1 MKHALSA
8 AEGNLGPVM
17 RCARAHH
24 FCVANRPPGNRLP
37 RLPVPSGWPRVWVI
51 LKRPAPHRPRSCLG
65 AGWAPH
71 AIGSLPAAPSV
82 RYSTPWLFCWRL
94 LGRHG
99 PWDPK
104 KPAVAARAERW
115 RSLAERAAL
124 EMRCTFG
131 YRGFESRPLR
141 QPSVHSE
148 RCWSLAEQAR
158 LESVCT
164 RKGTVGSNPTRSA
177 IPRHRV
183 SCNQTP
189 ATG

>member
-1 MKHALSA
+1 MGVADTDARRQRSVERKRRGATSPDPLRALRVTTRVGHSDEAGPGIGREA
-8 AEGNLGPVM
+8 AGGRLGV
-17 RCARAHH
+17 RAM
-24 FCVANRPPGNRLP
+24 
-37 RLPVPSGWPRVWVI
+37 
-51 LKRPAPHRPRSCLG
+51 
-65 AGWAPH
+65 
-71 AIGSLPAAPSV
+71 GSLPAAPSV
-82 RYSTPWLFCWRL
+82 RYSALWLFCWRL

-141 QPSVHSE
+141 QPNVHSE

-177 IPRHRV
+177 IPRQRV

-189 ATG
+189 PTG